1 MNFRGIMFSK
11 WKVFF
16 QSCQKRLNQKS
27 KMGINAKLLL
37 SALFCGGCLFAKAA
51 ADSADVV
58 MRPDGEI
65 STISAALEKVRVMRA
80 SGVIAPDRPAVVRI
94 ESGRYAVKDAAVFK
108 PVDSSIR
115 FVAAEKGRAVFDGG
129 VTLPQFKVG
138 ADGVWRTRVP
148 DGLDFEQL
156 FVNGRRAQRAR
167 TPNKHCFHMAMPWEE
182 RRNPKTGAAG
192 DFSRRAFFAERPD
205 IADIAKLPHD
215 ELARVE
221 MQLWQSWDMARMR
234 VEWLDGESGAV
245 LLSDGAS
252 RPLFFFSYM
261 TPLPRYAIENCRAAL
276 DAPGEWFL
284 DAKAREL
291 LYIPL
296 PGERPETTR
305 AVAPAAMGFL
315 VFAADP
321 RKGETVHDI
330 SFSGIVFKHSAWIL
344 PPNGARNSQSAA
356 NFGDAAILADGAE
369 RLSFD
374 NCRLSHIGL
383 HGIWLRRGC
392 RGCRVSHCCL
402 EDLGGGG
409 VYLGGR
415 DDWRKDAPDLLTA
428 FNVVTDSIIRGGGRI
443 LNGAVGV
450 WIGHASDN
458 EISHNDIGDFLY
470 TGVSLGWTWGYAPA
484 VTKRNRLLW
493 NRIHHVGRGVLADMG
508 GVYTLGDCEG
518 TVVAGNWIHDVDGYA
533 ETSAPAVGIYTD
545 EGSSGILHASN
556 LIERCSSGAVFQ
568 HFGRENVFANNIF
581 SFDRYGIRR
590 GRIEDH
596 TTVIVTNNIFWRTSP
611 AAQAIDGK
619 REDKFADAVFDSNLY
634 CCTDGVP
641 SHVFGGRTWGEWR
654 AGGHDLHSSIA
665 DPKFRNPAGGDWHLD
680 SGSPALG
687 VGFVPWDWTF
697 AGVLKDSPRWR
708 AAAMDD
714 SRIAPI
720 EGVPRISSFFPT
732 SCREDFEKLPL
743 GPIKNLGRFVTG
755 GAEGLSITD
764 KTSASG
770 GRSLCL
776 TDSAVNTARWQPHIY
791 TRVRCDSGAVRIRF
805 AFKTDGKS
813 RPAFELR
820 DYHPTDGAEFA
831 SGPKL
836 TFEKGVVCAA
846 GREIARVPIGVW
858 CRVEVFLRVTGEQ
871 AGTWRCTVIPHGG
884 APVTADGLKAA
895 AAFRALEWAGFMT
908 NGTDPASWH
917 LDDFSIEPE
926 S

>member
-1 MNFRGIMFSK
+1 MSESFKYGIR
-11 WKVFF
+11 
-16 QSCQKRLNQKS
+16 RL
-27 KMGINAKLLL
+27 LV
-37 SALFCGGCLFAKAA
+37 ALVCCGCLFAKAA
-51 ADSADVV
+51 ADSVDVV
-58 MRPDGEI
+58 MTPGGDVA
-65 STISAALEKVRVMRA
+65 TISAALEKVRALRK
-80 SGVIAPDRPAVVRI
+80 SGAIPQDRSAVVRI
-94 ESGRYAVKDAAVFK
+94 EAGRYAVKEPATFGPA
-108 PVDSSIR
+108 DSNIR
-115 FVAAEKGRAVFDGG
+115 FVAANKGRAVFDGG
-129 VTLPQFKVG
+129 VALPPFKAG
-138 ADGVWRTRVP
+138 EDGVWRTRVP
-148 DGLDFEQL
+148 EGLDFEQL

-167 TPNKHCFHMAMPWEE
+167 TPNKAYFHMAMPWEE
-182 RRNPKTGAAG
+182 SCDPGSGAKG
-192 DFSRRAFFAERPD
+192 DFSRRAFFAEPAD
-205 IADIAKLPHD
+205 IADIAKLSKED
-215 ELARVE
+215 LSRVE

-234 VEWLDGESGAV
+234 VEWLDGASGAV
-245 LLSDGAS
+245 LLSDGTS

-261 TPLPRYAIENCRAAL
+261 TPLPRYAIENYRAAL

-284 DAKAREL
+284 DVKACEL

-296 PGERPETTR
+296 NGETPESTR
-305 AVAPAAMGFL
+305 AVAPVAKGFL
-315 VFAADP
+315 VFAGDVP
-321 RKGETVHDI
+321 KGETVRDV
-330 SFSGIVFKHSAWIL
+330 SFDGIAFEHSSWLL
-344 PPNGARNSQSAA
+344 PPKGARNSQSAA
-356 NFGDAAILADGAE
+356 NFCDSAILADGAE

-374 NCRLSHIGL
+374 SCRLSHIGL

-392 RGCRVSHCCL
+392 RNCRVSHCCL
-402 EDLGGGG
+402 GDLGGGG

-415 DDWRKDAPDLLTA
+415 NDWRKESPDRLTA
-428 FNVVTDSIIRGGGRI
+428 FNVVTDSIIRGGGRV

-458 EISHNDIGDFLY
+458 EVSHNDIGDFFY
-470 TGVSLGWTWGYAPA
+470 TGVSMGWTWGYAST

-545 EGSSGILHASN
+545 EGSSGILFASN
-556 LIERCSSGAVFQ
+556 LVERCSSGAVFQ

-581 SFDRYGIRR
+581 SFDRYGVRR
-590 GRIEDH
+590 GRAENH

-611 AAQAIDGK
+611 AAKAIDGK
-619 REDKFADAVFDSNLY
+619 CDDKFADAVFDNNLY
-634 CCTDGVP
+634 CCTGAVP
-641 SHVFGGRTWGEWR
+641 SRAFGGRSLDEWR
-654 AGGHDLHSSIA
+654 AGGHDIHSSIA
-665 DPKFRNPAGGDWHLD
+665 DPKFRDPDGGDWRLD

-708 AAAMDD
+708 AVAMDD

-720 EGVPRISSFFPT
+720 EDVPRISSFFPT
-732 SCREDFEKLPL
+732 SCQEDFEKLPL

-846 GREIARVPIGVW
+846 GREIACVPTGAW

-884 APVTADGLKAA
+884 APVTVDGLQVAE
-895 AAFRALEWAGFMT
+895 AFRNLEWVGFMT
-908 NGTDPASWH
+908 NGTEPASWY
-917 LDDFSIEPE
+917 LDDFAVEPE
-926 S
+926 